1 MKMDTLLKAEELA
14 GFRRV
19 SWRKIPFNSLTM
31 VLGEQTAQAGENAC

>member
-19 SWRKIPFNSLTM
+19 SWRKIAIALIDRNGQLSM
-31 VLGEQTAQAGENAC
+31 SVNACGC